1 MPVKIYKPTSPS
13 RRKTSVVDYGVL
25 SKHVRPPK
33 RLRAS
38 VRKTGGRNNLGRI
51 TTRHHGG
58 GMRQMY
64 RMIDFRQDKLDIPG
78 VIQSLEYDPIRTS
91 FIVLVAYKD
100 GEKRYHLA
108 WEGAKVGDTMTTSEK
123 VEPAVGCR
131 MPLTAIPSGTEIFN
145 IELRPNQG
153 GQIVRSAGSSAILQE
168 VEGGSAHLKMPS
180 SEIRLVPKG
189 CWATI
194 GKVSNSDHRNERIG
208 AAGRN
213 RRLGVRPSV
222 RGKAM
227 NPVDHPHGG
236 GEGHNPIGLRH
247 PKTPWGKHAF
257 GVKTRNRKKYS
268 NQFIIQRRKKK

>member
-1 MPVKIYKPTSPS
+1 MPVKIYKPTSPA
-13 RRKTSVVDYGVL
+13 RRQTSVVDYRVL
-25 SKHVRPPK
+25 TKHVRPPK
-33 RLRAS
+33 SLRAS
-38 VRKTGGRNNLGRI
+38 MRKTGGRNNLGRI

-58 GMRQMY
+58 GMRQLY
-64 RMIDFRQDKLDIPG
+64 RVIDFHQNKMNVPG
-78 VIQSLEYDPIRTS
+78 VVQSLEYDPIRTS
-91 FIVLVAYKD
+91 FIVLVAYQD

-108 WEGAKVGDTMTTSEK
+108 WEGAKVGDKIVAGEK
-123 VEPAVGCR
+123 VEPVAGCR
-131 MPLTAIPSGTEIFN
+131 MPLTAIPVGNEIFN

-168 VEGGSAHLKMPS
+168 VEGGFAHLKMPS
-180 SEIRLVPKG
+180 SEVRLVQAG

-194 GKVSNSDHRNERIG
+194 GKVSNSDHRIERIG

-213 RRLGVRPSV
+213 RRLGIRPSV

-247 PKTPWGKHAF
+247 PKTPWGKNAF
-257 GVKTRNRKKYS
+257 GVKTRTRGKYS
-268 NQFIIQRRKKK
+268 DRLIIQRRKKK

>member
-1 MPVKIYKPTSPS
+1 MGLKIYKPTSPA
-13 RRKTSVVDYGVL
+13 RRQTSVVDYGVL
-25 SKHVRPPK
+25 SKKARPPK
-33 RLRAS
+33 GLRQA
-38 VRKTGGRNNLGRI
+38 VRKSGGRNNLGRV

-58 GMRQMY
+58 GMRQLY
-64 RMIDFRQDKLDIPG
+64 RVVDFHQDKLDIPG
-78 VIQSLEYDPIRTS
+78 VVQTLEYDPIRTG

-108 WEGAKVGDTMTTSEK
+108 WEGAKVGDKVISGEK
-123 VEPAVGCR
+123 IEPAKGCR
-131 MPLTAIPSGTEIFN
+131 MPLSAIPTGNEVFN
-145 IELRPNQG
+145 IEMRPGQG
-153 GQIVRSAGSSAILQE
+153 GKIVRSAGSVAILQE
-168 VEGGSAHLKMPS
+168 VEGGFAHLKMPS
-180 SEIRLVPKG
+180 GEIRLVADK

-194 GKVSNSDHRNERIG
+194 GKASNSDHRNERIG

-213 RRLGVRPSV
+213 RRLGIRPSV

-257 GVKTRNRKKYS
+257 GVRTRTKGKYS
-268 NQFIIQRRKKK
+268 DKLIIQRRYKK